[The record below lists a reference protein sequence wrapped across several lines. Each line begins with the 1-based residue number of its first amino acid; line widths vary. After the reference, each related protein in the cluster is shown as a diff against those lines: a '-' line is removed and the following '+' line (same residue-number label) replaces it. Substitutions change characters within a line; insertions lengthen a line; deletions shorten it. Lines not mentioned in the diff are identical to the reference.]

1 MKLDFDV
8 IIVGSGVAGM
18 TAAIY
23 LKRANISC
31 CIIEKCM
38 PGGQIMKTSTIE
50 NYPGLLKITGPDLA
64 MNMVEQ
70 LKTLDVPYIY
80 DEVIDIKDKKDY
92 KIVKT
97 NQKELS
103 CKGVILALGRTPR
116 KLNVPGEDILE
127 GRGISWCAICDG
139 PLYKNLDVLVIGGG
153 NSSLEEAI
161 YLSEI
166 CQKVTIVHRKDN
178 FKAQQYLIE
187 KVKAKN
193 NIKVLFNAEVK
204 EFIEKEGRLKEVLV
218 FNNKTNKTKKLK
230 ASGCFIYIG
239 HIPSTTNFSSLNI
252 LDEDG
257 YIKTDSSL
265 RTEVPFIYAAGDVIK
280 KSLYQIVTATNDGAL
295 AASSFIEDFENK

>member
-31 CIIEKCM
+31 CIIEKYM

-80 DEVIDIKDKKDY
+80 DEVIDIKDKQDY

-103 CKGVILALGRTPR
+103 CKGIILALGRTPR

-166 CQKVTIVHRKDN
+166 CQKVTVVHRKDN
-178 FKAQQYLIE
+178 FKAQQYLID

-265 RTEVPFIYAAGDVIK
+265 RTEVPFIYAAGDVVK